1 MKATKK
7 PPEVGLP
14 VNPFGASCDAS
25 GRKQKMLNIFA
36 AIDPGLNWLFAG
48 VIAFVLSCTWL
59 LDGPSEVQAMQ
70 DAAATVADAQQQ
82 ARQTARFDRAARR
95 LCAGG
100 EYLLIGRAEIACTD
114 GAGGRKVLSVKV
126 AL

>member
-1 MKATKK
+1 M
-7 PPEVGLP
+7 
-14 VNPFGASCDAS
+14 S
-25 GRKQKMLNIFA
+25 GNRA
-36 AIDPGLNWLFAG
+36 VNWLLATL
-48 VIAFVLSCTWL
+48 IACALSSSYL
-59 LDGPSEVQAMQ
+59 LDGPSEVQAAQ
-70 DAAATVADAQQQ
+70 ASAATVADAQQQ

-100 EYLLIGRAEIACTD
+100 EYLLIGRAEIACAE